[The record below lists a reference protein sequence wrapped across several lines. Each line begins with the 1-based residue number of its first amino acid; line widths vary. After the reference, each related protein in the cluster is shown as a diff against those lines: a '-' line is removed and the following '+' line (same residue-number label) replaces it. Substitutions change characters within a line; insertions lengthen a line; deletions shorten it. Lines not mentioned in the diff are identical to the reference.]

1 MLKMPGAG
9 NTGEAMRRCG
19 LIIAALLLAGG
30 AAGQAAVSVEVD
42 RAPVIADQAFRLIFE
57 SAEKIDAE
65 PDFSPLSESFTLLG
79 NNRQTSVN
87 IVNGR
92 LSRAQKWGLTLI
104 TDKTGTLTIPP
115 IAFGNIKSEARR
127 IEVVAEAR
135 PAGKGDDIFIEVEVD
150 EPSPYVQA
158 QVVYTL
164 KLLRA
169 VQVGNA
175 SLTEPAVA
183 DGRALINKLGEDKN
197 YEIRRNNRSY
207 RVTERR
213 YAVFPQASGP
223 LKIEPVLFKGQSGG
237 GLFSL
242 DPFAPRPEPIVIRS
256 VPVALAVRPI
266 PAAFSGDRWLPAAS
280 LNIQEQWSTDPAL
293 LKQGEAATRA
303 LTLEAGGLAASQ
315 LPAPANA
322 LPDSFKTYPDQP
334 EFEEANDRRG
344 LVGTRR
350 EKMAVIPVE
359 AGEFTLPA
367 IRIPWWNTETDRP
380 EVAELTARRVKV
392 QAAAPAPARPQDDPA
407 PAGQAE
413 AAPGAAES
421 GLATGAHW
429 PLISAALFILWL
441 GTLGLWWRGRRAAS
455 GTMAAKPPKPPGPAS
470 IKRACMKNDAAG
482 ARDALLFWAG
492 AKWPDKAIKN
502 LAALGARGD
511 AEFQG
516 KISALNR
523 HLYGQRGAQWD
534 GPAFYRVFAAQSF
547 AETAPVTAPAGLE
560 PLWRL

>member
-1 MLKMPGAG
+1 MPKMPRAG
-9 NTGEAMRRCG
+9 NTGEAMRRCR
-19 LIIAALLLAGG
+19 LIILALLLAGG

-57 SAEKIDAE
+57 SAEKIDVE
-65 PDFSPLSESFTLLG
+65 PDFSPLNESFTLLG

-92 LSRAQKWGLTLI
+92 LSRAQKWVLTLI

-115 IAFGNIKSEARR
+115 IAFGNTKSEARR

-150 EPSPYVQA
+150 EPNPYVQA

-169 VQVGNA
+169 AQISNA
-175 SLTEPAVA
+175 SLTEPVVA
-183 DGRALINKLGEDKN
+183 NGRALINKLGEDKN

-223 LKIEPVLFKGQSGG
+223 LRIEPVLFKGQSGG

-256 VPVALAVRPI
+256 APVTLAVRPI

-315 LPAPANA
+315 LPAPASA

-334 EFEEANDRRG
+334 KFEETNDRRG

-350 EKMAVIPVE
+350 EKMAVIPLE

-367 IRIPWWNTETDRP
+367 IRIPWWNTGTDRP

-413 AAPGAAES
+413 AVLVPAGSGA
-421 GLATGAHW
+421 GAGAYW
-429 PLISAALFILWL
+429 PLISAALLILWL
-441 GTLGLWWRGRRAAS
+441 GTLGLWWRGRGAA
-455 GTMAAKPPKPPGPAS
+455 TDAIAAKPPKPPGPAG
-470 IKRACMKNDAAG
+470 IKRACMKNDAPG

-492 AKWPDKAIKN
+492 AKWPDKTIKN

-523 HLYGQRGAQWD
+523 YLYGKASTKWD

-547 AETAPVTAPAGLE
+547 AETAPIAAPAGLE

>member
-1 MLKMPGAG
+1 MPRAG

-19 LIIAALLLAGG
+19 LIILALLLVGS

-57 SAEKIDAE
+57 SAEEIDAE
-65 PDFSPLSESFTLLG
+65 PDFSPLNESFTLLG

-92 LSRAQKWGLTLI
+92 LSRAQKWVLTLI

-127 IEVVAEAR
+127 IEVVAKAR
-135 PAGKGDDIFIEVEVD
+135 PAGKSDDIFIEVEVD
-150 EPSPYVQA
+150 EPNPYVQA

-169 VQVGNA
+169 AQVSNA

-183 DGRALINKLGEDKN
+183 NGRALINKLGEDKN
-197 YEIRRNNRSY
+197 YEIRRNNRPY

-242 DPFAPRPEPIVIRS
+242 DPFAPGPEPIVIRS
-256 VPVALAVRPI
+256 APVTLAVRPI
-266 PAAFSGDRWLPAAS
+266 PAEFSGDRWLPAAR

-315 LPAPANA
+315 LPAPASA
-322 LPDSFKTYPDQP
+322 LPDSFKTYPDRP
-334 EFEEANDRRG
+334 EFEEASDRRG

-350 EKMAVIPVE
+350 EKMAVIPLA

-380 EVAELTARRVKV
+380 EVAELTARRVKA
-392 QAAAPAPARPQDDPA
+392 QAAAPAPARPQDEPA
-407 PAGQAE
+407 PARRAE
-413 AAPGAAES
+413 AAPGAVES
-421 GLATGAHW
+421 GAGAGAHW
-429 PLISAALFILWL
+429 PLISAALLILWL

-455 GTMAAKPPKPPGPAS
+455 RKMAAKPPKPPGPAS
-470 IKRACMKNDAAG
+470 IKRACMKNDAPG
-482 ARDALLFWAG
+482 ARDALLCWAG
-492 AKWPDKAIKN
+492 TKWPDKAIKN
-502 LAALGARGD
+502 LAVLGARGD
-511 AEFQG
+511 VEFQG

-523 HLYGQRGAQWD
+523 HLYGNEGAKWD
-534 GPAFYRVFAAQSF
+534 GPAFYRVFTAQSF
-547 AETAPVTAPAGLE
+547 AETAPVAASAGLE

>member
-1 MLKMPGAG
+1 MPRMG
-9 NTGEAMRRCG
+9 NTGEAMRRCR
-19 LIIAALLLAGG
+19 LIILALLLAVG

-57 SAEKIDAE
+57 SDEKIDAE
-65 PDFSPLSESFTLLG
+65 PDFSPLNESFTLLG

-87 IVNGR
+87 ILNGR
-92 LSRAQKWGLTLI
+92 LSRAQKWVLTLI
-104 TDKTGTLTIPP
+104 TDQTGTLTIPP
-115 IAFGNIKSEARR
+115 IAFGSAKSEARR

-135 PAGKGDDIFIEVEVD
+135 PAGKGGDIFIEVEVD
-150 EPSPYVQA
+150 EPNPYVQA

-169 VQVGNA
+169 AQVSNA

-197 YEIRRNNRSY
+197 YEIRRNNRRY

-223 LKIEPVLFKGQSGG
+223 LQIEPVLFKGQSG

-256 VPVALAVRPI
+256 APVALAVRPI
-266 PAAFSGDRWLPAAS
+266 PAAFSGDRWLPAAR

-315 LPAPANA
+315 LPAPADA

-350 EKMAVIPVE
+350 EKMAVIPLE
-359 AGEFTLPA
+359 AGEFILPA
-367 IRIPWWNTETDRP
+367 IRIPWWNTGTDRP

-392 QAAAPAPARPQDDPA
+392 QAAPAPAPARSRDKPA
-407 PAGQAE
+407 PARQAE
-413 AAPGAAES
+413 AAPGAAGS
-421 GLATGAHW
+421 GAGAGAHW
-429 PLISAALFILWL
+429 PLISALLLILWL

-455 GTMAAKPPKPPGPAS
+455 GAMARKPPKPPGPAS
-470 IKRACMKNDAAG
+470 IKRACMKNDAPG

-492 AKWPDKAIKN
+492 AKWPDKTIKN
-502 LAALGARGD
+502 LAALGACGD
-511 AEFQG
+511 AEFQHA
-516 KISALNR
+516 ISALNR
-523 HLYGQRGAQWD
+523 HLYGKASTQWD
-534 GPAFYRVFAAQSF
+534 GPTFYRVFAAQSF
-547 AETAPVTAPAGLE
+547 AETAPVAAPAGLE

>member
-1 MLKMPGAG
+1 MPKAG
-9 NTGEAMRRCG
+9 NTGEAMRRCR
-19 LIIAALLLAGG
+19 LIILALLLAGG

-42 RAPVIADQAFRLIFE
+42 RVPVIADQAFRLIFE

-65 PDFSPLSESFTLLG
+65 PDFSPLGESFTLLG
-79 NNRQTSVN
+79 NHRQTSVN

-92 LSRAQKWGLTLI
+92 LSRAQKWVLTLI
-104 TDKTGTLTIPP
+104 TDQTGTLTIPP
-115 IAFGNIKSEARR
+115 IAFGSSKSEARR

-150 EPSPYVQA
+150 EPNPYVQA

-169 VQVGNA
+169 AQVSNA
-175 SLTEPAVA
+175 SLTEPTVA

-197 YEIRRNNRSY
+197 YQIRRNNRPY

-256 VPVALAVRPI
+256 APVALAVRPI
-266 PAAFSGDRWLPAAS
+266 PAAFSGERWLPATR

-315 LPAPANA
+315 LPAPASA

-334 EFEEANDRRG
+334 EFEETSDRRG

-350 EKMAVIPVE
+350 EKMAVIPLA
-359 AGEFTLPA
+359 AGEFILPA
-367 IRIPWWNTETDRP
+367 IRIPWWNTGTDQP

-392 QAAAPAPARPQDDPA
+392 QAAAPAPARPQDEPA

-413 AAPGAAES
+413 AAPGAVGS
-421 GLATGAHW
+421 GALAGAHW
-429 PLISAALFILWL
+429 PLISLALLILWL
-441 GTLGLWWRGRRAAS
+441 GTLGLWWRGRRATTGAI
-455 GTMAAKPPKPPGPAS
+455 AAKPPKPPGPAS
-470 IKRACMKNDAAG
+470 IKRACMKNDAPG

-492 AKWPDKAIKN
+492 AKWPDQAIKN

-511 AEFQG
+511 AEFQDA
-516 KISALNR
+516 INALNR
-523 HLYGQRGAQWD
+523 HLYGNHGAKWD
-534 GPAFYRVFAAQSF
+534 GPALYRVFAAQSF
-547 AETAPVTAPAGLE
+547 TETAPVATPAGLE

>member
-1 MLKMPGAG
+1 
-9 NTGEAMRRCG
+9 MRRCR
-19 LIIAALLLAGG
+19 LIILALLLTGG

-57 SAEKIDAE
+57 SAEKIDAA

-92 LSRAQKWGLTLI
+92 LSRAQKWVLTLI

-127 IEVVAEAR
+127 IEVVAKAR
-135 PAGKGDDIFIEVEVD
+135 SAGKGDDIFIEVEVD
-150 EPSPYVQA
+150 EPRPYVQA

-169 VQVGNA
+169 AQVSNA

-197 YEIRRNNRSY
+197 YEIRRNNRRY

-242 DPFAPRPEPIVIRS
+242 DPFAPQPEPIVIRS
-256 VPVALAVRPI
+256 APVALAVRPI
-266 PAAFSGDRWLPAAS
+266 PAAFSGDRWLPAAR

-315 LPAPANA
+315 LPAPASA

-334 EFEEANDRRG
+334 EFEEASDRRG

-350 EKMAVIPVE
+350 EKMAVIPLA

-367 IRIPWWNTETDRP
+367 IRIPWWNTETDQP

-392 QAAAPAPARPQDDPA
+392 QAAAAPVRARPQDTPA
-407 PAGQAE
+407 PAGRAE

-421 GLATGAHW
+421 GAGAGAHW
-429 PLISAALFILWL
+429 PLISAALLILWL
-441 GTLGLWWRGRRAAS
+441 GTLSLWWRGRRAAS
-455 GTMAAKPPKPPGPAS
+455 GAMAAKPLKPPGPAS
-470 IKRACMKNDAAG
+470 IKRACMQNDAAG

-492 AKWPDKAIKN
+492 AKWPDKAMQN

-523 HLYGQRGAQWD
+523 HLYGKASTKWD

-547 AETAPVTAPAGLE
+547 TETAPVAAPAGLE

>member
-1 MLKMPGAG
+1 MTRAG
-9 NTGEAMRRCG
+9 NTGEAMRRCR
-19 LIIAALLLAGG
+19 LIILALLLAGG

-57 SAEKIDAE
+57 STEKIDAE
-65 PDFSPLSESFTLLG
+65 PDFSPLNESFTLLG
-79 NNRQTSVN
+79 NHRQTSVN

-92 LSRAQKWGLTLI
+92 LSRAQKWVLTLI

-115 IAFGNIKSEARR
+115 IAFGSSKSEARR

-150 EPSPYVQA
+150 EPNPYVQA

-164 KLLRA
+164 KLLRTA
-169 VQVGNA
+169 QVGNA

-197 YEIRRNNRSY
+197 YQIRRNNRLY

-242 DPFAPRPEPIVIRS
+242 DPFAPGPEPIVIRS
-256 VPVALAVRPI
+256 APVALAVRPI
-266 PAAFSGDRWLPAAS
+266 PAAFSGDRWLPAAR
-280 LNIQEQWSTDPAL
+280 LNIQEQWSTDPAR

-315 LPAPANA
+315 LPAPDSA

-350 EKMAVIPVE
+350 EKMAVIPLA
-359 AGEFTLPA
+359 AGEFILPA

-392 QAAAPAPARPQDDPA
+392 QAAAATAPAGPQDEPA

-413 AAPGAAES
+413 AAPGAVGS
-421 GLATGAHW
+421 GAGAGAYW
-429 PLISAALFILWL
+429 PLVSFALLILWL
-441 GTLGLWWRGRRAAS
+441 GTLGLWWRGRRVKNGA
-455 GTMAAKPPKPPGPAS
+455 TPAKPPSPAS

-492 AKWPDKAIKN
+492 AKWPDKTIKN

-511 AEFQG
+511 AEFQS
-516 KISALNR
+516 KINALNR
-523 HLYGQRGAQWD
+523 HLYGQHSAEWD
-534 GPAFYRVFAAQSF
+534 GPAFYRVFATQSF
-547 AETAPVTAPAGLE
+547 AEIAPVAAAAVGLA

>member
-1 MLKMPGAG
+1 
-9 NTGEAMRRCG
+9 MRHCR
-19 LIIAALLLAGG
+19 LIILALLLAGG

-65 PDFSPLSESFTLLG
+65 PDFSPLNESFTLLG

-92 LSRAQKWGLTLI
+92 LSRAQKWVLTLI

-127 IEVVAEAR
+127 IAVVAEAR
-135 PAGKGDDIFIEVEVD
+135 PAGKSDDIFIEVEVD
-150 EPSPYVQA
+150 EPNPYVQA

-169 VQVGNA
+169 ARVGNA
-175 SLTEPAVA
+175 SLTEPTVA

-197 YEIRRNNRSY
+197 YEIRRNNRAY

-237 GLFSL
+237 GFFSL

-256 VPVALAVRPI
+256 APVALAVRPI
-266 PAAFSGDRWLPAAS
+266 PAGFSGDRWLPAAR

-303 LTLEAGGLAASQ
+303 LTLEADGLAASQ

-334 EFEEANDRRG
+334 EFEEASDRRG

-350 EKMAVIPVE
+350 QKMAVIPLA
-359 AGEFTLPA
+359 AGEFILPA
-367 IRIPWWNTETDRP
+367 IRIPWWNTGTDRP

-407 PAGQAE
+407 PAGRAE
-413 AAPGAAES
+413 AAPGAVES
-421 GLATGAHW
+421 GAGAGAYW
-429 PLISAALFILWL
+429 PLISAALLILWL
-441 GTLGLWWRGRRAAS
+441 GTLGLWWRGRRAAT
-455 GTMAAKPPKPPGPAS
+455 GAIAAKPPEPPGPAS
-470 IKRACMKNDAAG
+470 IKQACMKNDAPG
-482 ARDALLFWAG
+482 ARDALLYWAG

-523 HLYGQRGAQWD
+523 HLYGNDGAKWD

-547 AETAPVTAPAGLE
+547 TETAPVAAPAGLE

>member
-1 MLKMPGAG
+1 MPKMTRAG
-9 NTGEAMRRCG
+9 NTGEAMRRCR
-19 LIIAALLLAGG
+19 LIILALLLPLG

-57 SAEKIDAE
+57 SAEEIDAE

-92 LSRAQKWGLTLI
+92 LSRAQKWVLTLI

-115 IAFGNIKSEARR
+115 IAFGNINSEARR

-135 PAGKGDDIFIEVEVD
+135 PAGKSDDIFIEVEVD
-150 EPSPYVQA
+150 EPNPYVQA

-169 VQVGNA
+169 AQVSNA
-175 SLTEPAVA
+175 SLTEPTVA

-197 YEIRRNNRSY
+197 YQIRRNNRSY

-256 VPVALAVRPI
+256 APVALAVRPI
-266 PAAFSGDRWLPAAS
+266 PAAFSGDRWLPAAR

-315 LPAPANA
+315 LPAPASA

-334 EFEEANDRRG
+334 EFEEASDRRG

-350 EKMAVIPVE
+350 EKMAVIPLA

-392 QAAAPAPARPQDDPA
+392 QAAAPAPARPQDEPA
-407 PAGQAE
+407 PAGPAE
-413 AAPGAAES
+413 AAPGAAGS
-421 GLATGAHW
+421 GAGAGAYW
-429 PLISAALFILWL
+429 PLVSFALLILWL
-441 GTLGLWWRGRRAAS
+441 GTLALWWRGRRVKNGA
-455 GTMAAKPPKPPGPAS
+455 TPAKPPSPAS

-482 ARDALLFWAG
+482 ARDALLCWAG
-492 AKWPDKAIKN
+492 AKWPDKTIKN

-511 AEFQG
+511 TEFQR

-523 HLYGQRGAQWD
+523 HLYGQRGAKWD
-534 GPAFYRVFAAQSF
+534 GPAFYRVFATQSF
-547 AETAPVTAPAGLE
+547 AETTPVTAPAGLE
-560 PLWRL
+560 PLWKF

>member
-1 MLKMPGAG
+1 MTRAG
-9 NTGEAMRRCG
+9 NTGEAMRRCR
-19 LIIAALLLAGG
+19 LIILALLLAGG

-57 SAEKIDAE
+57 SAEEIDAE
-65 PDFSPLSESFTLLG
+65 PDFSPLNESFTLLG

-92 LSRAQKWGLTLI
+92 LSRAQKWVLTLI

-115 IAFGNIKSEARR
+115 IAFGNTKSEARR

-135 PAGKGDDIFIEVEVD
+135 PAGKGEDIFIEVEVD
-150 EPSPYVQA
+150 EPNPYVQA

-169 VQVGNA
+169 ARVSNA

-197 YEIRRNNRSY
+197 YRIRRNNRPY

-242 DPFAPRPEPIVIRS
+242 DPFAPRPRPIVIRS
-256 VPVALAVRPI
+256 APVALAVRPI
-266 PAAFSGDRWLPAAS
+266 PAAFSGERWLPAAR

-315 LPAPANA
+315 LPALDSA

-350 EKMAVIPVE
+350 EKMAVIPLA
-359 AGEFTLPA
+359 AGEFILPA

-392 QAAAPAPARPQDDPA
+392 QAAAPAPAGPQDEPA

-413 AAPGAAES
+413 AAPGAAGS
-421 GLATGAHW
+421 GAGAGAYW
-429 PLISAALFILWL
+429 PLVSFALFILWL
-441 GTLGLWWRGRRAAS
+441 GTLGLWWRGRRVKNGA
-455 GTMAAKPPKPPGPAS
+455 TPAKPPSPAS

-511 AEFQG
+511 AEFQS
-516 KISALNR
+516 KINALNR
-523 HLYGQRGAQWD
+523 HLYGQHSAEWD
-534 GPAFYRVFAAQSF
+534 GPAFYQVFTAQSF
-547 AETAPVTAPAGLE
+547 AETTPVAAPAGLA

>member
-1 MLKMPGAG
+1 MPRAG
-9 NTGEAMRRCG
+9 NTGEAMRRCR
-19 LIIAALLLAGG
+19 LIILVLLLAGG

-92 LSRAQKWGLTLI
+92 LSRAQKWVLTLI

-127 IEVVAEAR
+127 IEIMAEAR
-135 PAGKGDDIFIEVEVD
+135 PAGKSDDIFIEVEVD
-150 EPSPYVQA
+150 EPNPYVQA

-169 VQVGNA
+169 AQVSNA
-175 SLTEPAVA
+175 SLTEPTVA

-197 YEIRRNNRSY
+197 YQIRRNNRPY

-256 VPVALAVRPI
+256 APVALAVRPI

-315 LPAPANA
+315 LPAPAGA

-334 EFEEANDRRG
+334 EFEEASDRRG

-350 EKMAVIPVE
+350 EKMAVIPLA

-367 IRIPWWNTETDRP
+367 IRIPWWNTGTDQP

-392 QAAAPAPARPQDDPA
+392 QAAAPAPVRPQDEPA
-407 PAGQAE
+407 PAGRAE
-413 AAPGAAES
+413 AAPGAPES
-421 GLATGAHW
+421 GAGAGAHW
-429 PLISAALFILWL
+429 PLVSFALLILWL
-441 GTLGLWWRGRRAAS
+441 GTLGLWWRGRATSSA
-455 GTMAAKPPKPPGPAS
+455 MARKPPKPPSPAS
-470 IKRACMKNDAAG
+470 IKRACMKNDAPG

-492 AKWPDKAIKN
+492 AKWPDKTIKN

-511 AEFQG
+511 AEFQDA
-516 KISALNR
+516 INALNR
-523 HLYGQRGAQWD
+523 HLYGQRGAKWD
-534 GPAFYRVFAAQSF
+534 GPTFYRIFAAQSF
-547 AETAPVTAPAGLE
+547 AETTPTATPAGLE

>member
-1 MLKMPGAG
+1 MLKAG
-9 NTGEAMRRCG
+9 STGEAMRRCR
-19 LIIAALLLAGG
+19 LIILALLLAGG

-65 PDFSPLSESFTLLG
+65 PDFSPLNESFTLLG

-92 LSRAQKWGLTLI
+92 LSRAQKWVLTLI

-115 IAFGNIKSEARR
+115 ITFGNINSEARR

-135 PAGKGDDIFIEVEVD
+135 PAGQSDDIFIEVEVD
-150 EPSPYVQA
+150 EPNPYVQA

-169 VQVGNA
+169 AQVSNA
-175 SLTEPAVA
+175 SLTEPTVA

-197 YEIRRNNRSY
+197 YQIRRNNRSY

-256 VPVALAVRPI
+256 APVALAVRPI
-266 PAAFSGDRWLPAAS
+266 PAEFSGDRWLPAAR

-315 LPAPANA
+315 LPAPASA

-334 EFEEANDRRG
+334 EFEEASDRRG

-350 EKMAVIPVE
+350 EKMAVIPLA

-367 IRIPWWNTETDRP
+367 IRIPWWNTATDRP

-392 QAAAPAPARPQDDPA
+392 QAAAAPAPARPQDEPA

-413 AAPGAAES
+413 AAPGATGS
-421 GLATGAHW
+421 GAGAGAYW
-429 PLISAALFILWL
+429 PLVSLALLILWL
-441 GTLGLWWRGRRAAS
+441 GTLGLWWRGRRVKNGA
-455 GTMAAKPPKPPGPAS
+455 TPAKPPSPAS

-482 ARDALLFWAG
+482 ARDALLCWAG
-492 AKWPDKAIKN
+492 AKWRDKAIKN

-511 AEFQG
+511 TEFQR
-516 KISALNR
+516 KISTLNR
-523 HLYGQRGAQWD
+523 HLYGNHGAKWD

-547 AETAPVTAPAGLE
+547 TETAPVAAPAGLE
-560 PLWRL
+560 PLWKL

>member
-1 MLKMPGAG
+1 
-9 NTGEAMRRCG
+9 MRRCR
-19 LIIAALLLAGG
+19 LIILALLLAGG

-65 PDFSPLSESFTLLG
+65 PDFSPLNESFTLLG
-79 NNRQTSVN
+79 NHRQTSVN

-92 LSRAQKWGLTLI
+92 LSRAQKWVLTLI
-104 TDKTGTLTIPP
+104 TDQTGTLTIPP

-135 PAGKGDDIFIEVEVD
+135 PAGKSDDIFIEVEVD
-150 EPSPYVQA
+150 EPNPYVQA
-158 QVVYTL
+158 QVIYTL

-169 VQVGNA
+169 AQVSNA

-197 YEIRRNNRSY
+197 YQIRRNNRRY

-256 VPVALAVRPI
+256 APVALAVRPI
-266 PAAFSGDRWLPAAS
+266 PAAFSGDRWLPAAR

-315 LPAPANA
+315 LPAPDSALPDSA

-334 EFEEANDRRG
+334 EFEEASDRRG

-350 EKMAVIPVE
+350 EKMAVIPLA
-359 AGEFTLPA
+359 AGEFILPA
-367 IRIPWWNTETDRP
+367 IRIPWWNIGTDQP

-392 QAAAPAPARPQDDPA
+392 QAAAPAPTRPQDEPA
-407 PAGQAE
+407 PTGQAE
-413 AAPGAAES
+413 ATPSAAGSGAGA
-421 GLATGAHW
+421 GAHW
-429 PLISAALFILWL
+429 PLVSFALLILWL
-441 GTLGLWWRGRRAAS
+441 GTLGLWWRGRRVKNGATS
-455 GTMAAKPPKPPGPAS
+455 AKPPKPPGPAS
-470 IKRACMKNDAAG
+470 IKRACMNNDAPG
-482 ARDALLFWAG
+482 ARDALLCWAG
-492 AKWPDKAIKN
+492 AKWPDQRIKN
-502 LAALGARGD
+502 LAALGACGD

-523 HLYGQRGAQWD
+523 HLYGQRGAKWD
-534 GPAFYRVFAAQSF
+534 GPAFYRTFAAQSF
-547 AETAPVTAPAGLE
+547 AETAPVATPTGLE

>member
-1 MLKMPGAG
+1 MPRAG
-9 NTGEAMRRCG
+9 NTGEAMRHCR

-65 PDFSPLSESFTLLG
+65 PDFSPLNESFTLLG

-92 LSRAQKWGLTLI
+92 LSRAQKWVLTLI
-104 TDKTGTLTIPP
+104 TDKTGTLTIPS

-150 EPSPYVQA
+150 EPNPYVQA

-169 VQVGNA
+169 AEVSDA
-175 SLTEPAVA
+175 SLTEPTVA

-197 YEIRRNNRSY
+197 YEIRRNNRAY

-237 GLFSL
+237 GFFSL

-256 VPVALAVRPI
+256 APVALAVRPI
-266 PAAFSGDRWLPAAS
+266 PAGFSGDRWLPAAR

-315 LPAPANA
+315 LPAPADA

-334 EFEEANDRRG
+334 EFEEASDRLG

-350 EKMAVIPVE
+350 EKMAVIPLA
-359 AGEFTLPA
+359 AGEFILPA
-367 IRIPWWNTETDRP
+367 IRIPWWNTGTDQP

-407 PAGQAE
+407 PAGRAE

-421 GLATGAHW
+421 GAGAGAYW
-429 PLISAALFILWL
+429 PLISAALLILWL
-441 GTLGLWWRGRRAAS
+441 GTLGLWWRGRRAAT
-455 GTMAAKPPKPPGPAS
+455 GAIAAKPPEPPGPAS
-470 IKRACMKNDAAG
+470 IKRACMKNDAPG
-482 ARDALLFWAG
+482 ARDALLYWAG

-511 AEFQG
+511 AEFQD

-523 HLYGQRGAQWD
+523 HLYGNDGAKWD

-547 AETAPVTAPAGLE
+547 TETAPVAAPAGLE

>member
-1 MLKMPGAG
+1 MPKMPRAG
-9 NTGEAMRRCG
+9 NTGEAMRRCR
-19 LIIAALLLAGG
+19 LIILALLLAGG

-57 SAEKIDAE
+57 SAEEIDAE
-65 PDFSPLSESFTLLG
+65 PDFSPLNELFTLLG

-92 LSRAQKWGLTLI
+92 LSRAQKWVLTLI
-104 TDKTGTLTIPP
+104 TDQTGTLTIPP

-127 IEVVAEAR
+127 IEVMAEAR
-135 PAGKGDDIFIEVEVD
+135 PAGKSDDIFIEVQVD
-150 EPSPYVQA
+150 EPNPYVQA

-169 VQVGNA
+169 AQVSNA

-197 YEIRRNNRSY
+197 YQIRRNNRSY

-256 VPVALAVRPI
+256 APVTLAVRPI

-315 LPAPANA
+315 LPAPASA

-350 EKMAVIPVE
+350 EKMAVIPLA

-367 IRIPWWNTETDRP
+367 IRIPWWNIGTDQP

-392 QAAAPAPARPQDDPA
+392 QAAAPAPARPQDEPA
-407 PAGQAE
+407 PAGRAE

-421 GLATGAHW
+421 GTAAGAHW
-429 PLISAALFILWL
+429 PLISAALLILWL

-455 GTMAAKPPKPPGPAS
+455 GTMAAKPPEPPSPAS
-470 IKRACMKNDAAG
+470 IKRACMKNDAPG

-492 AKWPDKAIKN
+492 AKWPDKTIKN

-511 AEFQG
+511 AEFQDA
-516 KISALNR
+516 INALNR
-523 HLYGQRGAQWD
+523 HLYGNHGTKWD
-534 GPAFYRVFAAQSF
+534 GPAFYRIFAAQSF
-547 AETAPVTAPAGLE
+547 TETAPVATPAGLE